1 MSKVSSPLCGDQLA
15 NYDHQTS
22 VQFAM
27 TFFGRSEVLTAVF
40 LETQVFWNVKISGV
54 SKNLLS

>member
-1 MSKVSSPLCGDQLA
+1 
-15 NYDHQTS
+15 
-22 VQFAM
+22 M